1 MGQFDK
7 LNQLEKRASAA
18 EESASEVRWQIADEI
33 VRLLDSGVSQTQVAA
48 NWINLRTGKPYHH
61 SSVKAYSEASRRF
74 AVSSPRPAWIEAY
87 YVVSP
92 QSSSA
97 EVAKRD
103 LAQLPKNEEG
113 LYVTLERAAQKLQ
126 REHGWTEAE
135 VLATVRESTVKP
147 KAAPVKAE
155 KAPEPT
161 RYETLVEILELIRDL
176 FGDKPFT
183 QREQTK
189 AQEIVLE
196 LEVLMGVN
204 V

>member
-1 MGQFDK
+1 VAEKWAQK
-7 LNQLEKRASAA
+7 CAKLEKGASGFLLEATQEYAAKQAQGWSAEKIAA
-18 EESASEVRWQIADEI
+18 EVTAAGFSIGSATIGRRLRALSEVEGTSAERVE
-33 VRLLDSGVSQTQVAA
+33 
-48 NWINLRTGKPYHH
+48 
-61 SSVKAYSEASRRF
+61 EAF
-74 AVSSPRPAWIEAY
+74 AEAY
-87 YVVSP
+87 LRLNAQARGNEDRVS
-92 QSSSA
+92 
-97 EVAKRD
+97 VNN
-103 LAQLPKNEEG
+103 LLPKNEEG

-126 REHGWTEAE
+126 REHGWTEQE
-135 VLATVRESTVKP
+135 VLATIRESTVKP
-147 KAAPVKAE
+147 KAAPAKAE

>member
-7 LNQLEKRASAA
+7 LNQLEKRAFQA
-18 EESASEVRWQIADEI
+18 EESASEVRWDVADEI
-33 VRLLDSGVSQTQVAA
+33 VRLLSTGKTQAQVAEG
-48 NWINLRTGKPYHH
+48 WVNLKTGKPY
-61 SSVKAYSEASRRF
+61 SVKTVERYSALVRKN
-74 AVSSPRPAWIEAY
+74 PAGSGRSTWIEAY
-87 YVVSP
+87 YEAYPSTGTE
-92 QSSSA
+92 A
-97 EVAKRD
+97 RMERN

-126 REHGWTEAE
+126 REHGWTEQE
-135 VLATVRESTVKP
+135 VLATIRESTVKP
-147 KAAPVKAE
+147 KAEPVKAE

-161 RYETLVEILELIRDL
+161 RYETLVEIIELIRDT

>member
-1 MGQFDK
+1 VAEKWAQK
-7 LNQLEKRASAA
+7 CAKLEKGAEGFILEATQEYAKKRDEGMSFAA
-18 EESASEVRWQIADEI
+18 IAREVTAAGFSIHEDTVQNRLNAYLSLADQDRQDE
-33 VRLLDSGVSQTQVAA
+33 AA
-48 NWINLRTGKPYHH
+48 
-61 SSVKAYSEASRRF
+61 F
-74 AVSSPRPAWIEAY
+74 AAAY
-87 YVVSP
+87 YKANADNRKSTAGAP
-92 QSSSA
+92 
-97 EVAKRD
+97 
-103 LAQLPKNEEG
+103 LPKNEEG

-126 REHGWTEAE
+126 REHGWTEQE
-135 VLATVRESTVKP
+135 VLATIRESTVKP
-147 KAAPVKAE
+147 KAAPAKAE

>member
-7 LNQLEKRASAA
+7 LNQLEKRAFQA

-33 VRLLDSGVSQTQVAA
+33 VRLLDSGKTQAEVAEGWV
-48 NWINLRTGKPYHH
+48 NFKTGKPYGRTT
-61 SSVKAYSEASRRF
+61 VSEYAQVAKRYVASSRR
-74 AVSSPRPAWIEAY
+74 PTWTEAWYAQNPSRTPEG
-87 YVVSP
+87 
-92 QSSSA
+92 
-97 EVAKRD
+97 VAARD

-126 REHGWTEAE
+126 REHGWTEQE
-135 VLATVRESTVKP
+135 VLATIRESTVKP
-147 KAAPVKAE
+147 KAAPTKAE